1 VTLHPLPPFFP
12 IRIPVKMKL
21 LRLLALCVALSPA
34 SGLAQAPDPVE
45 SRLRVFFDCGSQFC
59 DFDFFRREI
68 EWVDYVR
75 ERQDADVHVLVTTQG
90 TGGGGTEFTLRF
102 LGQRRFAGR
111 TNVLRHG
118 SRASDSQD
126 EVRRGLL
133 RVLRA
138 GLVSYAV
145 ETPAGER
152 IEIAYTTGTA
162 AAEPTVPVG
171 DPWNYWTFSVG
182 ANGFF
187 NGEQTYSTMN
197 LSGSASANRTT
208 KALKVNL
215 GANKS
220 YSEQNFKLSDGR
232 TFTNLQRNYGVR
244 SLVVRSL
251 GPNWSAGGRASATSS
266 TFLNQNLALRVAPAV
281 EYNVFP
287 YEQSSER
294 QLTFQYSPGVNYFN
308 YDETTIFGES
318 EEVRF
323 DQSLRATFDVR
334 QPWGSINTSAEA
346 AHFFHDFERNR
357 LEIGGSVNL
366 RLVKGLQF
374 RIGGNAAR
382 VRDQLYLPAGDL
394 PIEEILLRQRQLA
407 TSYRY
412 FASVGLSYTFGS
424 IFNNVVN
431 PRFGASG
438 GGSSCFCF

>member
-1 VTLHPLPPFFP
+1 MKT
-12 IRIPVKMKL
+12 KL
-21 LRLLALCVALSPA
+21 LRLLALCAAVSPA
-34 SGLAQAPDPVE
+34 SGLAQSPDPSE
-45 SRLRVFFDCGSQFC
+45 GTLRVFFDCASQFC

-75 ERQDADVHVLVTTQG
+75 DRQDADVHVLVATQA

-102 LGQRRFAGR
+102 IGQRRFDGR
-111 TNVLRHG
+111 ANVLRYA
-118 SRASDSQD
+118 SRATASED

-138 GLVSYAV
+138 GLVSYALD
-145 ETPAGER
+145 TPAGER
-152 IEIAYTTGTA
+152 IRIAYEGGAA
-162 AAEPTVPVG
+162 AAEPSAPVR

-208 KALKVNL
+208 ETLKVNL
-215 GANKS
+215 GASNS
-220 YSEQNFKLSDGR
+220 YREQNFELSDGR
-232 TFTNLQRNYGVR
+232 TFTNIQRNYGVR

-251 GPNWSAGGRASATSS
+251 GANWSAGGRASATSS
-266 TFLNQNLALRVAPAV
+266 TFLNQDLALRVAPAV

-287 YEQSSER
+287 YAESSER
-294 QLTFQYSPGVNYFN
+294 QLTFQYSPGVNYFE
-308 YDETTIFGES
+308 YDEVTIFGET

-323 DQSLRATFDVR
+323 DQSLRVTFDVR

-346 AHFFHDFERNR
+346 AHFFHELERNR
-357 LEIGGSVNL
+357 LEVGGSVNL

-394 PIEEILLRQRQLA
+394 PIEDILLRQRQLA

-431 PRFGASG
+431 PRFGSSG